1 MNKFEILSQAL
12 DYIEE
17 NLTVGITPE
26 MCAEKCC
33 YSVSNL
39 QKMFRC
45 TFHIGIGD
53 YISRRRLTN
62 AARELISTDNS
73 VLDIAMKYGYNSH
86 EVFTRAFARLWG
98 VTPSKFRQRGT
109 PRGDCQSRGFS
120 EIYPRLGEPRTVF
133 DEGGNIVMTSNK
145 RFDVSHLYDFIK
157 ERRGKYAVCFDMV
170 HLMYINDTYGHSAGD
185 IGIAECLRRIDEAAG
200 EDMLPIRIGG
210 DEFVLITDFSDIES
224 AKAVAEK
231 ILAQNG
237 NTVKCGDNDVEIAMY
252 AGYTVIP
259 ENERI
264 NYDKLFDSFVISAK
278 NTK

>member
-26 MCAEKCC
+26 MCAGKCC

-53 YISRRRLTN
+53 YISRRRLTA
-62 AARELISTDNS
+62 AARELLETDGT
-73 VLDIAMKYGYNSH
+73 VLDIAIKYGYNSH
-86 EVFTRAFARLWG
+86 EVFTRAFTRLWG
-98 VTPSKFRQRGT
+98 VTPSKFRQSRK
-109 PRGDCQSRGFS
+109 SRGFS
-120 EIYPRLGEPRTVF
+120 EIFPRLDEPRIVV
-133 DEGGNIVMTSNK
+133 DEGGNIVMTSK
-145 RFDVSHLYDFIK
+145 KKFDVSHLYDFIK
-157 ERRGKYAVCFDMV
+157 GRGGKYVICFDMV

-185 IGIAECLRRIDEAAG
+185 VCIAECLRRIDEAAG
-200 EDMLPIRIGG
+200 DDMLLIRIGG
-210 DEFVLITDFSDIES
+210 DEFVLITDFSDIKDAE
-224 AKAVAEK
+224 AVAEK

-237 NTVKCGDNDVEIAMY
+237 KTVKCGENDVEVAMY

-264 NYDKLFDSFVISAK
+264 NYDKLFDSFIIAAVKNAK
-278 NTK
+278 

>member
-12 DYIEE
+12 DHIEE

-53 YISRRRLTN
+53 YISRRRLTA
-62 AARELISTDNS
+62 AARELLETDDT
-73 VLDIAMKYGYNSH
+73 VLDIALKYGYNSH

-98 VTPSKFRQRGT
+98 VTPSKFRQSRKN
-109 PRGDCQSRGFS
+109 RGFS
-120 EIYPRLGEPRTVF
+120 EIFPRLDEPRTVI
-133 DEGGNIVMTSNK
+133 DEGGNIVMTSK
-145 RFDVSHLYDFIK
+145 KKFDVSHLYDFIK
-157 ERRGKYAVCFDMV
+157 ERRGKYVICFDMV
-170 HLMYINDTYGHSAGD
+170 HLMHINDTYGRYAGD
-185 IGIAECLRRIDEAAG
+185 VCIAECLRRIDEAAG
-200 EDMLPIRIGG
+200 EGMLPIRIGG

-237 NTVKCGDNDVEIAMY
+237 NAVKCRENDVEVAMHV
-252 AGYTVIP
+252 GYTVVP

-264 NYDKLFDSFVISAK
+264 NYNKLFDSFVIAGRG
-278 NTK
+278 TPRG

>member
-1 MNKFEILSQAL
+1 MNKFEILSKAL

-53 YISRRRLTN
+53 YISRRRLTA
-62 AARELISTDNS
+62 AARELLATDET
-73 VLDIAMKYGYNSH
+73 VLDIALKYGYNSH

-98 VTPSKFRQRGT
+98 VTPSKFRQSRK
-109 PRGDCQSRGFS
+109 SRGFS
-120 EIYPRLGEPRTVF
+120 EIFPRLDAPRTVI

-210 DEFVLITDFSDIES
+210 DEFVLITDFDNIES

-237 NTVKCGDNDVEIAMY
+237 NTVKCGDNDIEIAMHV
-252 AGYTVIP
+252 GYTVIP

-264 NYDKLFDSFVISAK
+264 NYDKLFDSFVIASA
-278 NTK
+278 NRETSNS

>member
-53 YISRRRLTN
+53 YISRRKLTN
-62 AARELISTDNS
+62 AARELISTDCS
-73 VLDIAMKYGYNSH
+73 ILDIALKYGYNSH

-109 PRGDCQSRGFS
+109 PCGFS
-120 EIYPRLGEPRTVF
+120 EIFPRLDEPRTAF
-133 DEGGNIVMTSNK
+133 DEGGNIVMTSKN
-145 RFDVSHLYDFIK
+145 RFDVSHLYDFIS

-170 HLMYINDTYGHSAGD
+170 HLMYINETYGRSAGD

-200 EDMLPIRIGG
+200 DDMLTIRIGG
-210 DEFVLITDFSDIES
+210 DEFVLITDFADIES

-231 ILAQNG
+231 ITAQNG
-237 NTVKCGDNDVEIAMY
+237 NTVKCGDNDVEIAMHV
-252 AGYTVIP
+252 GYTVIP
-259 ENERI
+259 EGRI
-264 NYDKLFDSFVISAK
+264 NYDKLFDSFVIAAVK
-278 NTK
+278 NPNK

>member
-62 AARELISTDNS
+62 AAKELINTDCS

-98 VTPSKFRQRGT
+98 VTPSKFRQNSKSG
-109 PRGDCQSRGFS
+109 GFS
-120 EIYPRLGEPRTVF
+120 EIFPRLGEPRTVF

-200 EDMLPIRIGG
+200 EDMLTIRIGG

-224 AKAVAEK
+224 AQAVAEK

-237 NTVKCGDNDVEIAMY
+237 NTVKCGDNDIEIAMY
-252 AGYTVIP
+252 VGYTVIP

>member
-1 MNKFEILSQAL
+1 MNKFEILSEAL

-17 NLTVGITPE
+17 NLTSSVTPE
-26 MCAEKCC
+26 MCADRCC
-33 YSVSNL
+33 YSLSNL

-45 TFHIGIGD
+45 TFHIGISD

-62 AARELISTDNS
+62 AARELISADCS
-73 VLDIAMKYGYNSH
+73 VLDIALKYGYNSH
-86 EVFTRAFARLWG
+86 EVFTRAFIRLWN
-98 VTPSKFRQRGT
+98 VSPAKFRRE
-109 PRGDCQSRGFS
+109 RRFS
-120 EIYPRLGEPRTVF
+120 EIFPRLSEPRTVF

-210 DEFVLITDFSDIES
+210 DEFVLITDFADIES
-224 AKAVAEK
+224 AEAVAGK

-237 NTVKCGDNDVEIAMY
+237 NTVKCGNNDIEIAMHV
-252 AGYTVIP
+252 GYTIIP
-259 ENERI
+259 ENSRI
-264 NYDKLFDSFVISAK
+264 DYNKLFDSFVIAS
-278 NTK
+278 TKR